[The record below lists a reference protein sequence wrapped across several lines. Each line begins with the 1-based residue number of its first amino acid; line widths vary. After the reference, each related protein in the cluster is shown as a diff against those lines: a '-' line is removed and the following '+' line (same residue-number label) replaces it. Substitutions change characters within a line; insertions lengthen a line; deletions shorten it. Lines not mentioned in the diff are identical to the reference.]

1 MSNVTLRDASE
12 QDVPL
17 ILAFTKKLAEF
28 ERGVVTA
35 TEADMHARFFG
46 PHAIAKG
53 IVAELDGKPVGS
65 ALYYFAFSS
74 YAGRPV
80 LALEDIYVDE
90 AARGAGV
97 GKKLMAELAARAVEA
112 GCMRMQWSA
121 MKWNQSAIDVYE
133 HLGAKPTEGI
143 VYFKFDD
150 EAMAAL
156 AAEAER
162 GAER

>member
-1 MSNVTLRDASE
+1 MPKVILRNAAE
-12 QDVPL
+12 QDVSL
-17 ILAFTKKLAEF
+17 ILEFTRKLADYEK
-28 ERGVVTA
+28 GTVTA

-46 PHAIAKG
+46 PNSIAKG
-53 IVAELDGKPVGS
+53 VIAELDGVPVGS

-80 LALEDIYVDE
+80 LALEDIYVNKE
-90 AARGAGV
+90 ARGHGI

-112 GCMRMQWSA
+112 GCLRMQWSA

-143 VYFKFDD
+143 VYFKFGED
-150 EAMAAL
+150 EMKAL
-156 AAEAER
+156 ASEAVR
-162 GAER
+162 